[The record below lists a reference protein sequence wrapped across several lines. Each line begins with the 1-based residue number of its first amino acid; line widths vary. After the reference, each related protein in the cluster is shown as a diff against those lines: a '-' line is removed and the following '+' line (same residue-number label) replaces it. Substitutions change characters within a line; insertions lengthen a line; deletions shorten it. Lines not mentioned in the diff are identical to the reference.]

1 MRHAH
6 YAALDALSISSRSE
20 RSRSAR
26 AKVKES
32 WGNSAAECTL
42 GRDENDGSEHDSA
55 QRPGTR
61 RTVPVSRPRRA
72 PTGLERL
79 RPLPS
84 VLRRAGV
91 ATLALLGPIFAVLY
105 FLTVPDGA
113 WPAILLA
120 QVVVMAVLAVT
131 ALTYSRVA
139 VWVGPDGITERGFFG
154 SMTHLP
160 TDDIGVIL
168 LVHTFH
174 GGGADTLPQLFICD
188 GDGRQVIRLR
198 GEFWSIRDMGAV
210 CETLDVPLTELAE
223 SVTSRELLAQYPGL
237 LYWFER
243 HPVVAS
249 TICGVAVLAAASA
262 LYAGLSAVGV
272 G

>member
-1 MRHAH
+1 
-6 YAALDALSISSRSE
+6 
-20 RSRSAR
+20 
-26 AKVKES
+26 VKES
-32 WGNSAAECTL
+32 WGTSAAECTL

-174 GGGADTLPQLFICD
+174 GGGADTLAQLFLCD
-188 GDGRQVIRLR
+188 LDGNQVIRLR
-198 GEFWSIRDMGAV
+198 GQFWSIRDMALV
-210 CETLDVPLTELAE
+210 CETLGIPLTELAE
-223 SVTSRELLAQYPGL
+223 SVTTKELLTRYPGL

-243 HPVVAS
+243 HQFSAATLS
-249 TICGVAVLAAASA
+249 GVAVLAAAT
-262 LYAGLSAVGV
+262 LFYTGLAAIGV
-272 G
+272 T